1 METVFV
7 SEISY
12 AKARSC
18 FERISAESHFQFT
31 PIAEDEESLAAA
43 ISKQGVRAFI
53 ADILPYTG
61 ELYDALPSGGVI
73 ARFGVLGR
81 DVLHHAHSWRKRR
94 GIHKI
99 IVRRR
104 QRCRRS
110 KNGAVR
116 RQHNR
121 AMFRSSNV
129 VHGKGRARCR
139 FPDVH
144 L

>member
-61 ELYDALPSGGVI
+61 ELYRCPAQKVASLPAL
-73 ARFGVLGR
+73 ALGMT
-81 DVLHHAHSWRKRR
+81 A
-94 GIHKI
+94 
-99 IVRRR
+99 
-104 QRCRRS
+104 
-110 KNGAVR
+110 
-116 RQHNR
+116 
-121 AMFRSSNV
+121 
-129 VHGKGRARCR
+129 
-139 FPDVH
+139 
-144 L
+144 